1 MWQVDVLYFRY
12 TLLNFMDYMDE
23 VEQYKEEKKLT
34 EVTTE
39 KKMGLGVKVLLLTI
53 VTTAV
58 VAGVL
63 AALSLAK

>member
-1 MWQVDVLYFRY
+1 MCY
-12 TLLNFMDYMDE
+12 TPGIIFLNYMDE
-23 VEQYKEEKKLT
+23 VEQYKEEKKST

-39 KKMGLGVKVLLLTI
+39 QKMGLGVKVLLLTI

-63 AALSLAK
+63 VALSLAE

>member
-1 MWQVDVLYFRY
+1 
-12 TLLNFMDYMDE
+12 MDE